1 MASNLNTGRYFS
13 ELKTQSRPPCIDN
26 CPVGGWISSGL
37 KNKLLNFEGNLFN
50 IKHYFINFRNAS
62 LSLVFPA
69 KGNLVLSIF
78 PMIIAL
84 CETLFKL
91 AYVIKSKY
99 QYKEKTAVGS
109 SVRRNAGLV

>member
-1 MASNLNTGRYFS
+1 MASNLNTDRYFS

-50 IKHYFINFRNAS
+50 INLYFIDFKNAS

-69 KGNLVLSIF
+69 KGNLV
-78 PMIIAL
+78 
-84 CETLFKL
+84 
-91 AYVIKSKY
+91 
-99 QYKEKTAVGS
+99 
-109 SVRRNAGLV
+109 

>member
-1 MASNLNTGRYFS
+1 MDQQWVKKQTAEFWGN
-13 ELKTQSRPPCIDN
+13 
-26 CPVGGWISSGL
+26 
-37 KNKLLNFEGNLFN
+37 LLN
-50 IKHYFINFRNAS
+50 IKLYFIDFKNAS

-91 AYVIKSKY
+91 AYVIKI
-99 QYKEKTAVGS
+99 
-109 SVRRNAGLV
+109 